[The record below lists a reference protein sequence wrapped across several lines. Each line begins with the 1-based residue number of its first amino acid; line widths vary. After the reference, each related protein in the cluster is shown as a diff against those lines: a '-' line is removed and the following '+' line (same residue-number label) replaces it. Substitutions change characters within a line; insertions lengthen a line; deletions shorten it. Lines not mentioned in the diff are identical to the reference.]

1 MELAGRNALVLGLG
15 VSGLSMAR
23 WLSRRGAHVRV
34 ADTRSTPPCAAQLQR
49 ELPDVSVA
57 TGTLRPESFY
67 NIDLIAISP
76 GVPTTEPLVETAI
89 NRGVPVVGDIE
100 LFAQALTTIASA
112 KVLAITGS
120 NGKSTVTEMT
130 GAMCRHAGLSTVVAG
145 NIGVP
150 VLDALLAIESAA
162 DRGGRAP
169 EVFVLELS
177 SFQLETTSSLDAHV
191 AACLNLSED
200 HLDRYLGMPAYAQ
213 AKARIFRGS
222 GIQVLNRQ
230 DVWSRSMALTG
241 RTVFTFGLD
250 APSGTR
256 EWGLM
261 EVQGESWLAQ
271 GDEKLIGV
279 SQLRVAGLHN
289 AANALAALALARA
302 IDLPYKPLLQ
312 ALAQFEGLPHRVQ
325 KVAEIDGVAF
335 YDDSKGTN
343 VGATVAALSG
353 MRQTVVLIA
362 GGDGKGQDFG
372 PLRPAVAA
380 RARAV
385 VLIGR
390 DSEKIAQSIEGSGV
404 PIQRART
411 MEEAVRMSLAAAR
424 EGDAVL
430 LSPACASFD
439 MFRDY
444 EHRAQVFVEAVKR
457 LREARAGAA
466 G

>member
-1 MELAGRNALVLGLG
+1 
-15 VSGLSMAR
+15 MA
-23 WLSRRGAHVRV
+23 
-34 ADTRSTPPCAAQLQR
+34 
-49 ELPDVSVA
+49 
-57 TGTLRPESFY
+57 
-67 NIDLIAISP
+67 
-76 GVPTTEPLVETAI
+76 
-89 NRGVPVVGDIE
+89 
-100 LFAQALTTIASA
+100 
-112 KVLAITGS
+112 
-120 NGKSTVTEMT
+120 

-145 NIGVP
+145 NIGLP

-162 DRGGRAP
+162 GRGGRAP

-200 HLDRYLGMPAYAQ
+200 HLDRYPGMPSYAQ
-213 AKARIFRGS
+213 AKARIFRGD

-250 APSGTR
+250 APSSKR

-261 EVQGESWLAQ
+261 DVQGESWLAQ
-271 GDEKLIGV
+271 GDEKLIEV

-302 IDLPYKPLLQ
+302 IDLPYEPLLR

-325 KVAEIDGVAF
+325 KVAEIDGVVF

-353 MRQTVVLIA
+353 MRQAVVLIA
-362 GGDGKGQDFG
+362 GGDGKGQDFS
-372 PLRPAVAA
+372 PLRAAVAA

-390 DSEKIAQSIEGSGV
+390 DSEKIAQSIEDSGV
-404 PIQRART
+404 PMQRART

>member
-1 MELAGRNALVLGLG
+1 
-15 VSGLSMAR
+15 
-23 WLSRRGAHVRV
+23 
-34 ADTRSTPPCAAQLQR
+34 
-49 ELPDVSVA
+49 
-57 TGTLRPESFY
+57 
-67 NIDLIAISP
+67 
-76 GVPTTEPLVETAI
+76 
-89 NRGVPVVGDIE
+89 
-100 LFAQALTTIASA
+100 
-112 KVLAITGS
+112 
-120 NGKSTVTEMT
+120 
-130 GAMCRHAGLSTVVAG
+130 MCREAGLSTVVAG
-145 NIGVP
+145 NIGLP
-150 VLDALLAIESAA
+150 VLDALLEIERAA
-162 DRGGRAP
+162 GRGGREA

-200 HLDRYLGMPAYAQ
+200 HLDRYRGMPAYAQ

-230 DVWSRSMALTG
+230 DVWSRSMALAG

-250 APSGTR
+250 APSGER
-256 EWGLM
+256 EWGLTD
-261 EVQGESWLAQ
+261 VQGEAWLAQ
-271 GDEKLIGV
+271 GDRKLIGV

-289 AANALAALALARA
+289 AANALAALALTRA
-302 IDLPYKPLLQ
+302 IDLPYEPLLR

-325 KVAEIDGVAF
+325 KVAEIDGVTF

-353 MRQTVVLIA
+353 MRQSVVLIA
-362 GGDGKGQDFG
+362 GGDGKGQDFS
-372 PLRPAVAA
+372 PLRSAVAA

-390 DSEKIAQSIEGSGV
+390 DSEKIAQSIESSGV
-404 PIQRART
+404 PMQRAQT

-444 EHRAQVFVEAVKR
+444 EHRGQVFVQAVKQ
-457 LREARAGAA
+457 LGEAGARAAT
-466 G
+466 